1 MSIDY
6 LKGLL
11 GDDFKEDMTAE
22 EIASA
27 LEAKKVNTEEE
38 HSKHYKGLISKANS
52 EAADWKKKYQGK
64 LDEEE
69 KKALDLDEAQKAT
82 DQKISDL
89 EAKNKELERSIAISD
104 QTGKL
109 IAMGYTQELASDT
122 ATAMVDG
129 DMDKVLKNQSTFVES
144 VKQSAIAGKM
154 RETPKPGA
162 GASGGEGEKPDY
174 KKLAA
179 EAQQNG
185 ELATAAYYTRLAEE
199 ASKEES
205 EIQ

>member
-1 MSIDY
+1 MSIDF

-11 GDDFKEDMTAE
+11 GDSYKEGMTEE
-22 EIASA
+22 EIANA

-38 HSKHYKGLISKANS
+38 HTKHLKGLISKANS

-82 DQKISDL
+82 EQKITDL
-89 EAKNKELERSIAISD
+89 ETKNKELERSIAISD

-109 IAMGYTQELASDT
+109 IALGYTQELASAT

-129 DMDKVLKNQSTFVES
+129 DMDTVLKNQSTFVES
-144 VKQSAIAGKM
+144 VKQEAIAGKM
-154 RETPKPGA
+154 RETPRPGA
-162 GASGGEGEKPDY
+162 GAGGADNTPEDY
-174 KKLAA
+174 TKLAQ
-179 EAQQNG
+179 EAQKNG
-185 ELATAAYYTRLAEE
+185 DLSTAAYYTRLAGE
-199 ASKEES
+199 ASQKET
-205 EIQ
+205 EIK